1 MGVVAF
7 ITIGA
12 VMLFLPLGIVKGLV
26 QKFLLT
32 EDSAFYTISVNVIL
46 HAVGIS
52 LICFGGYYCSQENL
66 IQYSFAITTN
76 FLFIF
81 LIGSFL
87 FCLDVFFINSVYLRH
102 FFSNRYTP
110 DKPLLKYIYCL
121 SLFWWFIFMG
131 FFLTPLFLNKYN
143 VAEINLK
150 EAKKQNAHLKS
161 QAFINKYSSSYAGKR
176 IDISSSPYGGII
188 LLWGKEKR
196 HINYQTFFYRWKPA
210 SFIFIPSTGSIIL
223 KVNNEFFSYNI

>member
-1 MGVVAF
+1 MGIVAF

-12 VMLFLPLGIVKGLV
+12 VMFFLPLGIVKGLI
-26 QKFLLT
+26 QKFLFP
-32 EDSAFYTISVNVIL
+32 EASVFYIISVNVVL
-46 HAVGIS
+46 HTVCVG
-52 LICFGGYYCSQENL
+52 LICYGGYYCSEESL
-66 IQYSFAITTN
+66 IQYSFATTAN

-87 FCLDVFFINSVYLRH
+87 FCLDVFINSASLRN
-102 FFSNRYTP
+102 FFQNRCTH

-121 SLFWWFIFMG
+121 SLFWWLIFMG
-131 FFLTPLFLNKYN
+131 FFLIPLFLNKYN

-150 EAKKQNAHLKS
+150 EAKKQNTHLKS
-161 QAFINKYSSSYAGKR
+161 LAFINKYSSSYAGKR

-223 KVNNEFFSYNI
+223 KVNNEFFSYSI

>member
-1 MGVVAF
+1 MGIVAF
-7 ITIGA
+7 ITMGA

-32 EDSAFYTISVNVIL
+32 EDSAFYTISVNIIL

-121 SLFWWFIFMG
+121 SLFWWLIVMG

-150 EAKKQNAHLKS
+150 EAKRQNAHLKS

>member
-1 MGVVAF
+1 MGIVTF

-12 VMLFLPLGIVKGLV
+12 VMFFLPLGIVKGLI
-26 QKFLLT
+26 QKFLFP
-32 EDSAFYTISVNVIL
+32 EDSVFYTISVNVVL
-46 HAVGIS
+46 HTVGVG
-52 LICFGGYYCSQENL
+52 LICYGGYYCSQESL
-66 IQYSFAITTN
+66 IQYSFATTAN

-87 FCLDVFFINSVYLRH
+87 FCLDVFINSASLRH
-102 FFSNRYTP
+102 FFQNRCTP

-121 SLFWWFIFMG
+121 SLFWWLIFMG

-150 EAKKQNAHLKS
+150 EAKKQNTHLKS
-161 QAFINKYSSSYAGKR
+161 LEFINKYSSSYAGKR

>member
-1 MGVVAF
+1 MGIVAF
-7 ITIGA
+7 ITMGA

-52 LICFGGYYCSQENL
+52 LLCFGGYYCSQENL
-66 IQYSFAITTN
+66 IQYSFATTTN

-121 SLFWWFIFMG
+121 SLFWWLIFMG

-150 EAKKQNAHLKS
+150 EAKRQNAHLKS